1 MLHTL
6 KFLSILRTT
15 NTTIQLS
22 ASLIGKSS
30 FEAID
35 AIRVTNFWF
44 KSHESKKKKK
54 KNLDLKRRWGTS
66 VGGGVPTA
74 FTLSHVTRSDD
85 APETL
90 VSRDRPAEFSI
101 WHRTGC
107 LRCSILLF
115 SLYTHVFGARTVICW
130 LKQHSCTFHRCS
142 RAN

>member
-6 KFLSILRTT
+6 KFLSILRST

-54 KNLDLKRRWGTS
+54 KK
-66 VGGGVPTA
+66 P
-74 FTLSHVTRSDD
+74 
-85 APETL
+85 
-90 VSRDRPAEFSI
+90 
-101 WHRTGC
+101 
-107 LRCSILLF
+107 
-115 SLYTHVFGARTVICW
+115 
-130 LKQHSCTFHRCS
+130 
-142 RAN
+142 